1 MSDWTAADVPD
12 QTGRTAVVTGANGGL
27 GLETTRALARQGARV
42 VMACRSVDR
51 GERAAEDVRVTV
63 PDADLAVRELD
74 LASLDSIG
82 AFADTLDE
90 PVDLLVNN
98 AGVMWGPYRETEDGF
113 EAQFGINHLGH
124 FALTGLLLDRL
135 RAGDSPRVVTVSS
148 ALHTRADAATVT
160 REVDGREYDPQ
171 AAYARSKLANL
182 LFAYELDR
190 RADWLR
196 SLSCHPGWAATDL
209 QARGAEITGDRLRLL
224 VTRAA
229 NAILAQD
236 PAEGALPTLYAATAS
251 DVVGGGYYGP
261 SGFMS
266 MRGPPERQ
274 RSSEASYDRA
284 AARRLWRRSEALTGV
299 EYDRSLLGEDAGSG
313 TVGG

>member
-12 QTGRTAVVTGANGGL
+12 LTGRTAVVTGANGGL
-27 GLETTRALARQGARV
+27 GLETTRVLTRKGARV
-42 VMACRSVDR
+42 VMACRSLDR
-51 GERAAEDVRVTV
+51 GERAAEDVRVTD
-63 PDADLAVRELD
+63 PDADLDVRELD
-74 LASLDSIG
+74 LASLDSVA
-82 AFADTLDE
+82 AFAAGLDE

-124 FALTGLLLDRL
+124 FALTGHLLDRL
-135 RAGDSPRVVTVSS
+135 RADDSPRVVTVSS
-148 ALHTRADAATVT
+148 ALHGR
-160 REVDGREYDPQ
+160 VDGVPERIGEREYDPQ
-171 AAYARSKLANL
+171 VAYARSKLANL

-190 RADWLR
+190 RADRLT
-196 SLSCHPGWAATDL
+196 SVTCHPGWAATDL
-209 QARGAEITGDRLRLL
+209 QTRGAELAGDRIRFL

-229 NAILAQD
+229 NALLAQD
-236 PAEGALPTLYAATAS
+236 PAVGALPTLYAATAP

-274 RSSEASYDRA
+274 VSSEVSYDRE
-284 AARRLWRRSEALTGV
+284 AARRLWSRSEALTGV
-299 EYDRSLLGEDAGSG
+299 EFDLSPPDEGVEPDA
-313 TVGG
+313 VGD

>member
-27 GLETTRALARQGARV
+27 GRETTRVLAGTGARV
-42 VMACRSVDR
+42 VMACRSVPR
-51 GERAAEDVRVTV
+51 GETAAEDVRRDV

-74 LASLDSIG
+74 LASLDSVG
-82 AFADTLDE
+82 RFADDLDH

-98 AGVMWGPYRETEDGF
+98 AGVMWGPYRETRDGF

-135 RAGDSPRVVTVSS
+135 HEGEDPRVVTVSS
-148 ALHTRADAATVT
+148 ALHRFGDPP
-160 REVDGREYDPQ
+160 VDDVDEDGYDEWT
-171 AAYARSKLANL
+171 AYGDSKLANL

-190 RADWLR
+190 RTDRLTSVA
-196 SLSCHPGWAATDL
+196 CHPGWAATNL
-209 QARGAEITGDRLRLL
+209 QPRGAELSGSRVRYL

-229 NAILAQD
+229 NALLAQE
-236 PAEGALPTLYAATAS
+236 PADGALPTLYAATAP
-251 DVVGGGYYGP
+251 DVHGGGYYGP
-261 SGFMS
+261 SGFMD

-274 RSSEASYDRA
+274 ASSEASYDRE
-284 AARRLWRRSEALTGV
+284 AARRLWTRSEELTGV
-299 EYDRSLLGEDAGSG
+299 EYDLPEPVERGDA
-313 TVGG
+313 VGD